1 MTLRPLRSALL
12 AGGLAL
18 MLGMSACGLDSP
30 KPSGTSAGAGDTG
43 TLTIYTARDKALA
56 TEVIADFEKANP
68 KYAGK
73 VQLLTLGAQEA
84 LERVKAEKSNPQGD
98 IWWGG
103 TQQQMQQA
111 AAAQVLSPAPKDVI
125 DAVPAGQRDAD
136 GLWVGEMKLAEVIFY
151 NKDML
156 TADQAPKDWDDLIS
170 PAMKDKIAIRDVLAS
185 GTMRSI
191 YAAMIDRQ
199 FDAAGSPDAGYEWL
213 KKLDANTKVYA
224 ANPTDLYLRITR
236 QEAAVTAWN
245 LQDVM
250 LQIKNQKA
258 PFTPVVPAS
267 GAPMLID
274 GVAKIKDGP
283 SPAGADAFL
292 SFLMSKDEQTKLS
305 ETYFQIPTISLP
317 QEPAWLAG
325 LDLKEMKVN
334 WERVNKSEPEW
345 SAYWAAN
352 IKGQGTK

>member
-1 MTLRPLRSALL
+1 MSRPLRFALL

-18 MLGMSACGLDSP
+18 TLGMSACGLDSP
-30 KPSGTSAGAGDTG
+30 QPSATSAGAEDPG

-68 KYAGK
+68 NYAGK
-73 VQLLTLGAQEA
+73 IQLLTLGAQEA

-111 AAAQVLSPAPKDVI
+111 AAEQVLAPAPKDVI
-125 DAVPAGQRDAD
+125 DAVPAEQRDAD

-170 PAMKDKIAIRDVLAS
+170 PAMKDKIAIRDVMAS

-250 LQIKNQKA
+250 LQIQNQKA

-292 SFLMSKDEQTKLS
+292 SFLMSEEEQSKLS

-317 QEPAWLAG
+317 KEPSWLAD

-334 WERVNKSEPEW
+334 WERVNASEPEW
-345 SAYWAAN
+345 SNYWAAN
-352 IKGQGTK
+352 IKGQGNS

>member
-1 MTLRPLRSALL
+1 
-12 AGGLAL
+12 
-18 MLGMSACGLDSP
+18 MSACGLDSP
-30 KPSGTSAGAGDTG
+30 QPSATSAGAEDPG

-68 KYAGK
+68 NYAGK
-73 VQLLTLGAQEA
+73 IQLLTLGAQEA

-98 IWWGG
+98 VWWGG

-111 AAAQVLSPAPKDVI
+111 AAEQVLAPAPKDVI
-125 DAVPAGQRDAD
+125 DAVPAEQRDVD

-170 PAMKDKIAIRDVLAS
+170 PAMKDKIAIRDVMAS

-199 FDAAGSPDAGYEWL
+199 FDAAGGPDAGYEWL

-250 LQIKNQKA
+250 LQIKNQNA
-258 PFTPVVPAS
+258 PFTPVVPES

-283 SPAGADAFL
+283 SPAGADKFL
-292 SFLMSKDEQTKLS
+292 SFLMSKEEQAKLS

-317 QEPAWLAG
+317 KEPSWLAD

-334 WERVNKSEPEW
+334 WERVNASEPEW
-345 SAYWAAN
+345 SNYWAAN
-352 IKGQGTK
+352 IKGQGNS

>member
-1 MTLRPLRSALL
+1 MTSRPLRVALL

-18 MLGMSACGLDSP
+18 TLGMTACGLDAP
-30 KPSGTSAGAGDTG
+30 KDSGSSAGATGSG
-43 TLTIYTARDKALA
+43 TLTIYTARDKGLA
-56 TEVIADFEKANP
+56 TDVVADFEKANP
-68 KYAGK
+68 GYAGK
-73 VQLLTLGAQEA
+73 VQVLTLGAQEA
-84 LERVKAEKSNPQGD
+84 LERIKAEKANPQGD

-111 AAAQVLSPAPKDVI
+111 AAEQVLAAAPKAVV
-125 DAVPAGQRDAD
+125 DAVPAAQRDPE

-151 NKDML
+151 NKEML
-156 TADQAPKDWDDLIS
+156 SADQAPKDWDDLID

-191 YAAMIDRQ
+191 FASMVDRK

-250 LQIKNQKA
+250 LQIQNQKA
-258 PFTPVVPAS
+258 PYTPVVPAS

-274 GVAKIKDGP
+274 GVAKIKNGP
-283 SPAGADAFL
+283 SSAGADAFL
-292 SFLMSKDEQTKLS
+292 SFLLSQEEQTKLS
-305 ETYFQIPTISLP
+305 EKYFQIPTVTLAK
-317 QEPAWLAG
+317 EPAWLAD
-325 LDLKEMKVN
+325 LELKEMKVN

-345 SAYWAAN
+345 SKYWAEK
-352 IKGQGTK
+352 IKGQNKI

>member
-1 MTLRPLRSALL
+1 MTSRPLRFALL
-12 AGGLAL
+12 ASGLAL
-18 MLGMSACGLDSP
+18 TLGMTACGLDAP
-30 KPSGTSAGAGDTG
+30 KDSGSSAGAAGSG
-43 TLTIYTARDKALA
+43 TLTIYTARDKGLA
-56 TEVIADFEKANP
+56 TDVVADFEKANP
-68 KYAGK
+68 AYAGK
-73 VQLLTLGAQEA
+73 VQVLTLGAQEA
-84 LERVKAEKSNPQGD
+84 LERIKAEKSNPQGD

-111 AAAQVLSPAPKDVI
+111 AGEQVLAAAPKDVI
-125 DAVPAGQRDAD
+125 DAVPATDRDPE

-156 TADQAPKDWDDLIS
+156 SPDQAPKDWDDLVD
-170 PAMKDKIAIRDVLAS
+170 PALKGKIAIRDVLAS

-191 YAAMIDRQ
+191 FASMIDRK

-250 LQIKNQKA
+250 LQIQNQKA
-258 PFTPVVPAS
+258 PYTPVVPSS
-267 GAPMLID
+267 GAPMLVD
-274 GVAKIKDGP
+274 GVAKIKNGP
-283 SPAGADAFL
+283 SSAGADAFL
-292 SFLMSKDEQTKLS
+292 SFLLSKDEQAKLS
-305 ETYFQIPTISLP
+305 EKYFQIPTVTLAK
-317 QEPAWLAG
+317 EPAWLAD

-334 WERVNKSEPEW
+334 WDRVNKNEPEW
-345 SAYWAAN
+345 SKYWAAN
-352 IKGQGTK
+352 IKGQNKS

>member
-1 MTLRPLRSALL
+1 MTSRPLRFMLL

-18 MLGMSACGLDSP
+18 TLGMTGCGLDSP
-30 KPSGTSAGAGDTG
+30 KSEGDSAGAEGSG
-43 TLTIYTARDKALA
+43 TLTIYTARDKGLA

-73 VQLLTLGAQEA
+73 VELLTLGAQEA
-84 LERVKAEKSNPQGD
+84 LERIKAEKANPQGD

-111 AAAQVLSPAPKDVI
+111 VTEQVLAPAPKAI
-125 DAVPAGQRDAD
+125 INAVPEKSRDAD

-156 TADQAPKDWDDLIS
+156 SADQAPKDWDDLIS
-170 PAMKDKIAIRDVLAS
+170 PEMKNKIAIRDVLAS

-191 YAAMIDRQ
+191 FASMIDRKY
-199 FDAAGSPDAGYEWL
+199 DASGGPEAGYDWL
-213 KKLDANTKVYA
+213 KALDANTKVYA

-236 QEAAVTAWN
+236 QEAAASAWN

-250 LQIKNQKA
+250 LQIQKQKA
-258 PFTPVVPAS
+258 PFVPVVPSS

-274 GVAKIKDGP
+274 GVAKIKNGP
-283 SPAGADAFL
+283 SSAGADAFL
-292 SFLMSKDEQTKLS
+292 SFLLSEEEQGKLS
-305 ETYFQIPTISLP
+305 EKYFQIPTISLAS
-317 QEPAWLAG
+317 QPAWLAD
-325 LDLKEMKVN
+325 LKLKEMDVN
-334 WERVNKSEPEW
+334 WERVSKNEPEW
-345 SAYWAAN
+345 SKYWAAN
-352 IKGQGTK
+352 IKGQSGK

>member
-1 MTLRPLRSALL
+1 MMKRPLRLTLL

-18 MLGMSACGLDSP
+18 TLGMTGCGLDAA
-30 KPSGTSAGAGDTG
+30 KESGAGAGSEGNG
-43 TLTIYTARDKALA
+43 TLTIYTARDKGLA
-56 TEVIADFEKANP
+56 TEVVADFEKANP

-84 LERVKAEKSNPQGD
+84 LERIKAEKTNPQGD

-111 AAAQVLSPAPKDVI
+111 VTEDVLAPAPKDVI
-125 DAVPAGQRDAD
+125 DAVPAPSRDEK

-156 TADQAPKDWDDLIS
+156 TPAQAPKDWDDLIA
-170 PAMKDKIAIRDVLAS
+170 PEMKNKVAIRDVLAS

-191 YAAMIDRQ
+191 FASMIDRKY
-199 FDAAGSPDAGYEWL
+199 DAANGPEAGYDWL
-213 KKLDANTKVYA
+213 RKLDANTKVYA

-250 LQIKNQKA
+250 LQIKKQNA
-258 PFTPVVPAS
+258 PFTPVVPTS

-274 GVAKIKDGP
+274 GVAKIKGGP
-283 SPAGADAFL
+283 SSAGADAFL
-292 SFLMSKDEQTKLS
+292 SFLLSQEEQSKLAEN
-305 ETYFQIPTISLP
+305 YFQIPSIKLSK
-317 QEPAWLAG
+317 EPSWLAD
-325 LDLKEMKVN
+325 LNLKEMNVN
-334 WERVNKSEPEW
+334 WERVNKNEPTW
-345 SAYWAAN
+345 SKYWAEN
-352 IKGQGTK
+352 IKGQGAK

>member
-1 MTLRPLRSALL
+1 MSRPLRFALL

-18 MLGMSACGLDSP
+18 TLGMSACGLDSP
-30 KPSGTSAGAGDTG
+30 QPSATSAGAEDPG

-68 KYAGK
+68 NYAGK
-73 VQLLTLGAQEA
+73 IQLLTLGAQEA

-111 AAAQVLSPAPKDVI
+111 AAEQVLAPAPKDVI
-125 DAVPAGQRDAD
+125 DAVPAEQRDAD

-170 PAMKDKIAIRDVLAS
+170 PAMKDKIAIRDVMAS

-250 LQIKNQKA
+250 LQIQNQKA

-292 SFLMSKDEQTKLS
+292 SFLMSEEEQSKLS

-317 QEPAWLAG
+317 KEPSWLAD
-325 LDLKEMKVN
+325 LDLKEMDVN
-334 WERVNKSEPEW
+334 WERVNASEPEW
-345 SAYWAAN
+345 SNYWAAN
-352 IKGQGTK
+352 IKGQGNS

>member
-1 MTLRPLRSALL
+1 MSRPLRFALL

-18 MLGMSACGLDSP
+18 TLGMPACGLDSP
-30 KPSGTSAGAGDTG
+30 KPSGTSPGAEGPG

-56 TEVIADFEKANP
+56 TEVIGDFEKANP
-68 KYAGK
+68 NYAGK
-73 VQLLTLGAQEA
+73 IQLLTLGAQEA

-111 AAAQVLSPAPKDVI
+111 AAEQVLAPAPKAVI
-125 DAVPAGQRDAD
+125 DAVPAAQRDAD

-156 TADQAPKDWDDLIS
+156 TAEQAPKDWDDLIS

-199 FDAAGSPDAGYEWL
+199 FDAAGSPEAGYEWL

-250 LQIKNQKA
+250 LQIQNQKA

-274 GVAKIKDGP
+274 GVAKIKNGP
-283 SPAGADAFL
+283 SSAGADAFL
-292 SFLMSKDEQTKLS
+292 SFLMGKEEQSKLS
-305 ETYFQIPTISLP
+305 EKYFQIPTISLP
-317 QEPAWLAG
+317 KEPSWLAG
-325 LDLKEMKVN
+325 LNLKEMKVN

-345 SAYWAAN
+345 SSYWAAN
-352 IKGQGTK
+352 IKGRGNS

>member
-1 MTLRPLRSALL
+1 MTSRPSRFALL
-12 AGGLAL
+12 ASGLAL
-18 MLGMSACGLDSP
+18 TLGLSACGLDAP
-30 KPSGTSAGAGDTG
+30 KDSGSSTGAAGSG
-43 TLTIYTARDKALA
+43 TLTIYTARDKGLA
-56 TEVIADFEKANP
+56 TDVVADFEKANP
-68 KYAGK
+68 AYAGK

-84 LERVKAEKSNPQGD
+84 LERIKAEKANPQGD

-111 AAAQVLSPAPKDVI
+111 AAEQVLAAAPKDVI
-125 DAVPAGQRDAD
+125 DAVPAAQRDAD
-136 GLWVGEMKLAEVIFY
+136 GLWVGEMRLAEVIFY
-151 NKDML
+151 NKEMIP
-156 TADQAPKDWDDLIS
+156 ADQAPKDWDDLID

-191 YAAMIDRQ
+191 FASMIDRQ
-199 FDAAGSPDAGYEWL
+199 FDASGSPEAGYEWL

-250 LQIKNQKA
+250 LQIQNQKA
-258 PFTPVVPAS
+258 PYTPVVPAS

-274 GVAKIKDGP
+274 GVAKIKNGP
-283 SPAGADAFL
+283 SSAGADAFL
-292 SFLMSKDEQTKLS
+292 SFLLSQDQQSKLS
-305 ETYFQIPTISLP
+305 EKYFQIPTVSLAK
-317 QEPAWLAG
+317 EPAWLAD

-345 SAYWAAN
+345 SKYWAAN
-352 IKGQGTK
+352 IKGQNRN

>member
-1 MTLRPLRSALL
+1 MTLRPLRSAML

-18 MLGMSACGLDSP
+18 TLGMSACGLDSP
-30 KPSGTSAGAGDTG
+30 QPSGTSAGAEDTG

-111 AAAQVLSPAPKDVI
+111 AAEQVLSPAPKDVI
-125 DAVPAGQRDAD
+125 DAVPAEQRDAD

-317 QEPAWLAG
+317 KEPSWLAD

-352 IKGQGTK
+352 IKGQGNK